1 MNDVQINDQ
10 SCKVGGYEPQG
21 SIEIVAPGAL
31 QSVAAKRPRR
41 KISSYRTS
49 AACGGRPRC
58 GIRWNEG
65 QGTEREV
72 RNCPPK
78 RVRSTA
84 AQVLRRRTET
94 YKVAFPCP
102 PTPTNAKNPHRLS
115 PMRVRFHQIKSLAVT
130 YFHIDKVDTSIGA
143 ERFHFR
149 VRKGIGWFPL
159 AMAARQTGCKG
170 AESWLSPF
178 TNSTIC
184 FDV

>member
-78 RVRSTA
+78 RVRSNQHLAKATQA
-84 AQVLRRRTET
+84 ALTKILPGEED
-94 YKVAFPCP
+94 
-102 PTPTNAKNPHRLS
+102 
-115 PMRVRFHQIKSLAVT
+115 RFGK
-130 YFHIDKVDTSIGA
+130 
-143 ERFHFR
+143 
-149 VRKGIGWFPL
+149 
-159 AMAARQTGCKG
+159 
-170 AESWLSPF
+170 
-178 TNSTIC
+178 
-184 FDV
+184 

>member
-1 MNDVQINDQ
+1 MVRSLDQ
-10 SCKVGGYEPQG
+10 TLAEELLAKGRAQQ
-21 SIEIVAPGAL
+21 EI
-31 QSVAAKRPRR
+31 SDFSWRRR
-41 KISSYRTS
+41 KTVVS
-49 AACGGRPRC
+49 
-58 GIRWNEG
+58 
-65 QGTEREV
+65 
-72 RNCPPK
+72 
-78 RVRSTA
+78 
-84 AQVLRRRTET
+84 LRIAPSPHE
-94 YKVAFPCP
+94 K
-102 PTPTNAKNPHRLS
+102 TPASLRQ
-115 PMRVRFHQIKSLAVT
+115 RGFRFHQIKSLAVT